1 MMKMVMFMVMIMVMV
16 VDDVADV
23 GDDIDDTAFARA
35 SEKWKRFGADAA
47 DVKGTVNPPSQAD
60 VAGSLC
66 SRFAL

>member
-1 MMKMVMFMVMIMVMV
+1 MKMVMFMVMIMVMV

-47 DVKGTVNPPSQAD
+47 VRVQ
-60 VAGSLC
+60 L
-66 SRFAL
+66 